1 MREPTVPTRRAA
13 KLAPYVGVEAPREDH
28 ADRDALIQQYTP
40 LIKYIASRIAMRLPP
55 NVILDDLI
63 SAGVIGLI
71 DAIEKYDP
79 NRNTQFKT
87 YAEFRIKGA
96 ILDELRSLDWVPR
109 SVRKKFHRI
118 EAAYTKLQK
127 DTGRPARDDEVA
139 AELGVDMEEFHRLL
153 DASRAV
159 SLLSLDGA
167 GSFAANLSRDDVV
180 DVVAGTKGEDPA
192 EALGLSELRDEV
204 AKAIESLPVKERY
217 VVSLYYYEE
226 LTMKEIG
233 EVMGY
238 TESRISQM
246 HTKAMFRLRS
256 KLREYIEER

>member
-1 MREPTVPTRRAA
+1 LPAAGRSVSIKQYAAALPSPTGRMDQA
-13 KLAPYVGVEAPREDH
+13 E
-28 ADRDALIQQYTP
+28 RDELIRQYAP

-55 NVILDDLI
+55 NVSMEDLV

-71 DAIEKYDP
+71 DAIEKFDP
-79 NRNTQFKT
+79 ERNTQFKT

-109 SVRKKFHRI
+109 SVRKKFNRI

-127 DTGRPARDDEVA
+127 DTGRPAADEEVA
-139 AELGVDMEEFHRLL
+139 DELGVTMEDFHRLL
-153 DASRAV
+153 EQSRAI
-159 SLLSLDGA
+159 SLLSIDGT
-167 GSFAANLSRDDVV
+167 GSFAANLSRDE
-180 DVVAGTKGEDPA
+180 VAEAVTGMVREDPLR
-192 EALGLSELRDEV
+192 ALGLSELRDEV
-204 AKAIESLPVKERY
+204 AKAIEALPEKERL

-246 HTKAMFRLRS
+246 HTKAMFRLKTRL
-256 KLREYIEER
+256 KEYFTER

>member
-1 MREPTVPTRRAA
+1 VPRKAA
-13 KLAPYVGVEAPREDH
+13 KLAPYAVPEPPQVGSPA
-28 ADRDALIQQYTP
+28 ARDELIRQYTP

-55 NVILDDLI
+55 NVALDDLI

-118 EAAYTKLQK
+118 EAAYAKLQK
-127 DTGRPARDDEVA
+127 ESGQPAKDEEVA

-153 DASRAV
+153 EASRNV

-167 GSFAANLSRDDVV
+167 GSFAANLSRDDVIE
-180 DVVAGTKGEDPA
+180 VVAGAKNEDPA

-204 AKAIESLPVKERY
+204 AKAIDSLPSKERY

-246 HTKAMFRLRS
+246 HTKAMFRLRV
-256 KLREYIEER
+256 KLREYFEEK

>member
-1 MREPTVPTRRAA
+1 LPRNKAA
-13 KLAPYVGVEAPREDH
+13 NPAPYAAAQEASKPGSPGSREN
-28 ADRDALIQQYTP
+28 LIRQYTP

-55 NVILDDLI
+55 NVSLDDLV

-79 NRNTQFKT
+79 GRNTQFKT

-109 SVRKKFHRI
+109 SVRKKFHKI
-118 EAAYTKLQK
+118 EAAYAKLQK
-127 DTGRPARDDEVA
+127 DNGRPAADEEVA
-139 AELGVDMEEFHRLL
+139 AELGVALDEFHRLL
-153 DASRAV
+153 DASRSV

-180 DVVAGTKGEDPA
+180 DIVAGAKNEDPA

-204 AKAIESLPVKERY
+204 AKAIDSLPPKERY

-246 HTKAMFRLRS
+246 HTKAMFRLRA

>member
-1 MREPTVPTRRAA
+1 VARGRAA
-13 KLAPYVGVEAPREDH
+13 KLAPYAAQEMPRPDDP
-28 ADRDALIQQYTP
+28 AGRDELIRQYTP

-55 NVILDDLI
+55 NVALDDLV

-71 DAIEKYDP
+71 DAIDKYDP
-79 NRNTQFKT
+79 GRNTQFKT

-118 EAAYTKLQK
+118 EAAYAKLQK
-127 DTGRPARDDEVA
+127 HHGRPAQDDEVA
-139 AELGVDMEEFHRLL
+139 AELGIGLEEFHRLL
-153 DASRAV
+153 EASRSV

-167 GSFAANLSRDDVV
+167 GSLAANLSRDDVV
-180 DVVAGTKGEDPA
+180 DVLAAAQQEDPA
-192 EALGLSELRDEV
+192 EAMGLSELRDEV
-204 AKAIESLPVKERY
+204 AKAIESLPPKERH

-246 HTKAMFRLRS
+246 HTKAMFRLRA
-256 KLREYIEER
+256 KLREYFEER

>member
-1 MREPTVPTRRAA
+1 VPRNKAA
-13 KLAPYVGVEAPREDH
+13 KFSPYAAQEPAPPNAASREE
-28 ADRDALIQQYTP
+28 LITQYTP
-40 LIKYIASRIAMRLPP
+40 LIKYVASRIAMRLPP
-55 NVILDDLI
+55 NVALDDLV

-79 NRNTQFKT
+79 GRNTQFKT

-109 SVRKKFHRI
+109 SVRKKFHRL
-118 EAAYTKLQK
+118 EAAYAKLQK
-127 DTGRPARDDEVA
+127 DNGRPAKDEEVA
-139 AELGVDMEEFHRLL
+139 AELGVDLDEFHRLI
-153 DASRAV
+153 DASRNIL
-159 SLLSLDGA
+159 LLSLDGA

-180 DVVAGTKGEDPA
+180 EVVAGAKTEDPA

-204 AKAIESLPVKERY
+204 AKAIDSLPVKERY

-246 HTKAMFRLRS
+246 HTKAMFRLRA
-256 KLREYIEER
+256 KLREYFEER

>member
-1 MREPTVPTRRAA
+1 MPVRAA
-13 KLAPYVGVEAPREDH
+13 KLKPYALQEAPRPDDPQARGE
-28 ADRDALIQQYTP
+28 LIRQYTP

-55 NVILDDLI
+55 NVALDDLV

-127 DTGRPARDDEVA
+127 DHGRPAKDEEVA
-139 AELGVDMEEFHRLL
+139 AELGVDLPEFHRLL
-153 DASRAV
+153 DASRGV
-159 SLLSLDGA
+159 SLLSLDSA
-167 GSFAANLSRDDVV
+167 ASFAANLSRDDVV
-180 DVVAGTKGEDPA
+180 EVACSAQNDDPA

-204 AKAIESLPVKERY
+204 AKAIESLPAKERY

-233 EVMGY
+233 EIMGY

-246 HTKAMFRLRS
+246 HTKAMFRLRAR
-256 KLREYIEER
+256 LREYMEER

>member
-1 MREPTVPTRRAA
+1 MSKNA
-13 KLAPYVGVEAPREDH
+13 LAGPYVVQETARASDI
-28 ADRDALIQQYTP
+28 ASRDDLIRQYTP

-55 NVILDDLI
+55 NVVLDDLI

-71 DAIEKYDP
+71 DAIEKYDAT
-79 NRNTQFKT
+79 RNTQFKT

-118 EAAYTKLQK
+118 EAAYAKLQK
-127 DTGRPARDDEVA
+127 ESGRPATDEEVA
-139 AELGVDMEEFHRLL
+139 GELGVDMEEFHRLL
-153 DASRAV
+153 EASRSV

-167 GSFAANLSRDDVV
+167 GSFAVNLSRDDVM
-180 DVVAGTKGEDPA
+180 DAVASTKQDDPA

-204 AKAIESLPVKERY
+204 AKAIESLPTKERY

-246 HTKAMFRLRS
+246 HTKAVFRLRA
-256 KLREYIEER
+256 KLREYFEEL